1 MKLIAKAQMVGD
13 GFGNFRCRNLY
24 EKNIDAPINA
34 RRVSVP
40 LTKYCDENTEDTS
53 DLLSYIKKNSV
64 ESTGIYIDGIDQT
77 GFELFL
83 NSQ

>member
-1 MKLIAKAQMVGD
+1 MKLITKAQMVGD

-24 EKNIDAPINA
+24 EKNIDAPINE
-34 RRVSVP
+34 RRLSVP
-40 LTKYCDENTEDTS
+40 LTKYRDENTEDTS
-53 DLLSYIKKNSV
+53 DLLAYIKKNSV
-64 ESTGIYIDGIDQT
+64 EATGIYIDGIDQT